1 MKRGVLIGIFRRM
14 SFVAAAA
21 VMTAVVVLCGGCSK
35 ETPLRVLYWNIQNGM
50 WADQGNNYDNFVEWV
65 KRYDPDV
72 CVWCEAQ
79 TIYED
84 GTNKARAAEDRY
96 LPDNWG
102 ELAARYGHPY
112 WTKSGHRDNYPQV
125 ITSKYPIEKVLDII
139 GEEPD
144 SVVSHGAC
152 HARIE
157 CAAAR

>member
-14 SFVAAAA
+14 LFVAAAA

-84 GTNKARAAEDRY
+84 GTNKARAAE
-96 LPDNWG
+96 PD
-102 ELAARYGHPY
+102 
-112 WTKSGHRDNYPQV
+112 TD
-125 ITSKYPIEKVLDII
+125 TST
-139 GEEPD
+139 G
-144 SVVSHGAC
+144 
-152 HARIE
+152 
-157 CAAAR
+157 